1 MMLAVHEAS
10 GKAAT
15 MAWNLKGQMIE
26 SCSCNMFCPCWFGV
40 QELMIMDQGWCASV
54 IGFRIREGRSDGVA
68 LDGRKVVFTPDFPGP
83 TLFDGNAT
91 ARVFVDEG
99 ADEAQQRELEAIFQG
114 RKGGPMENLA
124 PLVATWLPTKKAS
137 IGIEEER
144 ETITVSVAG
153 AGEMRSQLLRDPQGN
168 AFTLRGGGF
177 VSGLGLEEA
186 NLAPTSAGWADPEM
200 PKRFETKSGVRG
212 DFTWS
217 G

>member
-1 MMLAVHEAS
+1 M
-10 GKAAT
+10 
-15 MAWNLKGQMIE
+15 
-26 SCSCNMFCPCWFGV
+26 
-40 QELMIMDQGWCASV
+40 
-54 IGFRIREGRSDGVA
+54 
-68 LDGRKVVFTPDFPGP
+68 FTPDFPGP

-137 IGIEEER
+137 IGIEEEG

-186 NLAPTSAGWADPEM
+186 TLCRRAPAGPTRKCPSAS
-200 PKRFETKSGVRG
+200 KRSPARG
-212 DFTWS
+212 GLHLERLSSPSLIDGFLERHTPQTEQTGRLCPHLRRRRDQGS
-217 G
+217 PDCSARPSKTILEYRHAAG

>member
-1 MMLAVHEAS
+1 
-10 GKAAT
+10 

-124 PLVATWLPTKKAS
+124 PWSRPGCPPRRRASASRRKARRS
-137 IGIEEER
+137 RSRWRAPGR
-144 ETITVSVAG
+144 CARSSCGTRRGTHSRCG
-153 AGEMRSQLLRDPQGN
+153 AVGS
-168 AFTLRGGGF
+168 
-177 VSGLGLEEA
+177 
-186 NLAPTSAGWADPEM
+186 
-200 PKRFETKSGVRG
+200 
-212 DFTWS
+212 
-217 G
+217 

>member
-1 MMLAVHEAS
+1 M
-10 GKAAT
+10 
-15 MAWNLKGQMIE
+15 
-26 SCSCNMFCPCWFGV
+26 
-40 QELMIMDQGWCASV
+40 

-99 ADEAQQRELEAIFQG
+99 ADEAQQRETEAIFQG

-124 PLVATWLPTKKAS
+124 PLVATWLPTKKAR
-137 IGIEEER
+137 IGIEEEG

-153 AGEMRSQLLRDPQGN
+153 AGEIGSQLLRDPQGN
-168 AFTLRGGGF
+168 AFNVAGRWVRERTGPGGGQPRAD
-177 VSGLGLEEA
+177 ERR
-186 NLAPTSAGWADPEM
+186 WADPGTC
-200 PKRFETKSGVRG
+200 PRASKRSPARG
-212 DFTWS
+212 GIFTWS

>member
-1 MMLAVHEAS
+1 
-10 GKAAT
+10 
-15 MAWNLKGQMIE
+15 
-26 SCSCNMFCPCWFGV
+26 MFCPCWFGV

-137 IGIEEER
+137 IGIEEEG

-168 AFTLRGGGF
+168 AFTLRGGWVRERTGPGGGQPRADERRLGRPGNAQALRNE
-177 VSGLGLEEA
+177 VRRAGGLHLERLSS
-186 NLAPTSAGWADPEM
+186 NH
-200 PKRFETKSGVRG
+200 
-212 DFTWS
+212 
-217 G
+217 